1 MSAAK
6 NRTRR
11 TKRATSRTTKR
22 GARGGNTSVASSFK
36 AGLAIIVVVI
46 IAFGTFLVFMNFNYQ
61 KDKNAQ
67 LLKQQQL
74 QRELNA
80 KIHYVVAKDKIER
93 GTEITRELLQKQ
105 AYPKGTNVKGAFKEI
120 SEAGLLGK
128 FAKTTIPAGQ
138 FVLENTLQTIPV
150 NMKLELAENEIE
162 VKVPVLEG
170 DTELYYLEK
179 GNKVSIYSLKNT
191 ASGNRITRNIT
202 PNARILYVNKPENI
216 FSSNPKDAMKKMG
229 QAQTA
234 PFMYLAME
242 KEAAKIL
249 SNEMQDNKLIKFL
262 PEGEEAPPST
272 AAILQI
278 WTGVEMEEREILTT
292 IGASIPSNNDNDSK
306 DYPDYGNY

>member
-1 MSAAK
+1 MSAAAK

-22 GARGGNTSVASSFK
+22 GSRGGSGSVASSFK

-67 LLKQQQL
+67 LQRQQEL

-80 KIHYVVAKDKIER
+80 KIQYVVTKQPIER
-93 GTEITRELLQKQ
+93 GMEITQELLETKDF
-105 AYPKGTNVKGAFKEI
+105 PKATKIEGAFNNV
-120 SEAGLLGK
+120 SSAGLLGK
-128 FAKTTIPAGQ
+128 FVKNAIPAGQ
-138 FVLENTLQTIPV
+138 IILENNLQEIPL
-150 NMKLELAENEIE
+150 NMKLDLAENEIE
-162 VKVPVLEG
+162 VKVPVLPG
-170 DTELYYLEK
+170 DTDLYYLEK
-179 GNKVSIYSLKNT
+179 GNQISIYSLKNT
-191 ASGNRITRNIT
+191 MSGNRITRNVA
-202 PNARILYVNKPENI
+202 PNARVLYFYKPEGI
-216 FSSNPKDAMKKMG
+216 FNSDPKDAVKNIGKKKE
-229 QAQTA
+229 

-242 KEAAKIL
+242 KDAAKIL
-249 SNEMQDNKLIKFL
+249 SNEMQDNKQIKFL

-278 WTGVEMEEREILTT
+278 WTGTEMEEKEVLTT
-292 IGASIPSNNDNDSK
+292 IGASIASNEENDSK